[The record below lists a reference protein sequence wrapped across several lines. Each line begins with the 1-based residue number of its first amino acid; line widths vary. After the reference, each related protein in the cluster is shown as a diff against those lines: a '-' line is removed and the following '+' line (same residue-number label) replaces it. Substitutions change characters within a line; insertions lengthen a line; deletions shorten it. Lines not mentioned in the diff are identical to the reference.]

1 MKRIVHLLYW
11 EKMELNP
18 LISAIIQENERA
30 RKFGFTPSE
39 LDQIKKVLMKN
50 IERAYN
56 ERDKTES
63 SNIVREYI
71 QNFLEQEPIPG
82 IENEYQYHKQYLS
95 GIMLEEVNQYAAKT
109 IPPDTE
115 SKLVVLT
122 GPEKADFE
130 IPSNEALLAIAD
142 AAAKMEV
149 TAYTEKAVAASLM
162 VKTPVAGKIVSEK
175 KIKDLDVT
183 ELTLNNGVKVILK
196 PTEFKN
202 DQVVMTG
209 SRFGGQYLY
218 DPKGSIQCRV
228 RINRCFTDGRGRS
241 LLPA

>member
-1 MKRIVHLLYW
+1 MSGQGNLDL
-11 EKMELNP
+11 P
-18 LISAIIQENERA
+18 P
-30 RKFGFTPSE
+30 TE

-82 IENEYQYHKQYLS
+82 IENEYQYHKQFLG

-122 GPEKADFE
+122 GPDKADFE
-130 IPSNEALLAIAD
+130 IPSNEELLAIAD
-142 AAAKMEV
+142 AAAKIEV
-149 TAYTEKAVAASLM
+149 TAYAEKAIAASLM
-162 VKTPVAGKIVSEK
+162 VENRQSPEK
-175 KIKDLDVT
+175 
-183 ELTLNNGVKVILK
+183 
-196 PTEFKN
+196 
-202 DQVVMTG
+202 
-209 SRFGGQYLY
+209 S
-218 DPKGSIQCRV
+218 
-228 RINRCFTDGRGRS
+228 
-241 LLPA
+241 